1 MQLQRR
7 FRCGDELHLRG
18 QFNAGLRRRRELRV
32 LHVSFTLR
40 LDQNVSWSFEAA
52 GKASDWLETF
62 AEAMGLSEDAGK
74 SRRHLLFEELPS
86 QPGIPLGPVLGKSLI
101 RLPAGK
107 WRFRE
112 LGGLSFFEHPAVKKV
127 FCGLEAG
134 LEWPFRVEQMRR
146 SLLPVFAD
154 AVLAGGLPIHGA
166 LVEHK
171 GSGIILAGRS
181 GEGKS
186 TACGRLPVPWRT
198 VSDDMC
204 LVLKSPEG
212 GFRARPLPT
221 WSVFRH
227 DRAAGRVRAGA
238 MLPLRAV
245 FFLKQAP
252 EDECLEMKRS
262 AAAISLAS
270 VALQVFR
277 SIDSEFPR
285 AEDSDVKRGLVAN
298 AASLALAIPS
308 YILRIGLTGCFW
320 EKMEKVLEKGDS
332 PHFQHET
339 RGWKTA

>member
-1 MQLQRR
+1 
-7 FRCGDELHLRG
+7 
-18 QFNAGLRRRRELRV
+18 
-32 LHVSFTLR
+32 
-40 LDQNVSWSFEAA
+40 
-52 GKASDWLETF
+52 
-62 AEAMGLSEDAGK
+62 MGLSEDAVK
-74 SRRHLLFEELPS
+74 SRRHILFEELPS

-112 LGGLSFFEHPAVKKV
+112 LGGLSFFEHPAARTI

-134 LEWPFRVEQMRR
+134 LDWLLQVDQMRR
-146 SLLPVFAD
+146 SLFPVYVD
-154 AVLAGGLPIHGA
+154 AVLAGGIPVHGA

-171 GSGIILAGRS
+171 GSGVILAGRS

-204 LVLKSPEG
+204 LVLKSPAA
-212 GFRARPLPT
+212 GFQAYPLPT
-221 WSVFRH
+221 WSIFRH
-227 DRAAGRVRAGA
+227 DHTSGRCRAGRL
-238 MLPLRAV
+238 LPLRAV

-252 EDECLEMKRS
+252 EDECLEMKKS

-285 AEDSDVKRGLVAN
+285 AEDSDVKRGLYAN

-308 YILRIGLTGCFW
+308 HLLRISLTGCFW
-320 EKMEKVLEKGDS
+320 EKMEEVLEKGDS